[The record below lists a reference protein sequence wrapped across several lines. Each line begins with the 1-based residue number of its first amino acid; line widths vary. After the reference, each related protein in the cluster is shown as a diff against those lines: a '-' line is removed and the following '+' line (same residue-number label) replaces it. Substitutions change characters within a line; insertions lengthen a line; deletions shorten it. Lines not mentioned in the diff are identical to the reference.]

1 MRGWGSRSP
10 DDGGCYTRHQRDLD
24 MSETT
29 FSRPDLT
36 TFLGLEALGLTAVG
50 QFLTAERAVIE
61 CRMPIGLE
69 DPFCKVCG
77 AQGAARGTVARRLA
91 HVPVAWRPTEL
102 VVRVRR
108 FACRH
113 CRRVW
118 RQDTNRLAEPRA
130 RLTRS
135 AVKWGLR
142 ALGLECMSISR
153 VAAALGISWHTA
165 NTAILASA
173 QATLLDDPHR
183 FDGVEVLGV
192 DEHVW
197 RHTKRGDKYVTVI
210 IDLTP
215 VRDRTGP
222 ARLLDMTPGR
232 SKKVLKTWLAARD
245 ESWRQ
250 KVEVVAMDGFT
261 GFKSAAGEELPKAH
275 AVMDPF
281 HVVSLSGDR
290 LDECRRRVQR
300 ETTGRR
306 GRKNDPL
313 HRARRTLLTGADLLT
328 DAQAQRLENL
338 FADERN
344 APVKATW
351 GVHQRLIQAYRA
363 QDPGLGKFLMQ
374 RLISSLRQAVP
385 TGLEEV
391 GALARTLTERSADIL
406 AYFDRPGTSNGPTPS
421 GQRTPR
427 APARHRPGIQKPHP
441 LHHPQPHPRRT
452 PQGPPDGNRL
462 RIR

>member
-1 MRGWGSRSP
+1 
-10 DDGGCYTRHQRDLD
+10 

-50 QFLTAERAVIE
+50 RLLTAERAVIE

-77 AQGAARGTVARRLA
+77 AQGVARGTVARRLA
-91 HVPVAWRPTEL
+91 HVPVGWRPTGL

-118 RQDTNRLAEPRA
+118 RQDTSALARPRA
-130 RLTRS
+130 RLTHQ
-135 AVKWGLR
+135 AVDWGLR
-142 ALGLECMSISR
+142 ALGLESMSVSR
-153 VAAALGISWHTA
+153 AAQALGVTWHTA
-165 NTAILASA
+165 NTAILARA
-173 QATLLDDPHR
+173 EQVLTEDPHR
-183 FDGVEVLGV
+183 FGGVEVLGV

-197 RHTKRGDKYVTVI
+197 RRTKRGDEYVTVI

-215 VRDRTGP
+215 VRDGTGP
-222 ARLLDMTPGR
+222 ARLPGVAPGR
-232 SKKVLKTWLAARD
+232 SKKVLRTWLAARD

-261 GFKSAAGEELPKAH
+261 GFKSAAGEELPAAR

-281 HVVSLSGDR
+281 HVVSLAGDK

-300 ETTGRR
+300 AITGRR
-306 GRKNDPL
+306 GRKGDPL

-344 APVKATW
+344 APVKATR
-351 GVHQRLIQAYRA
+351 GVHQRLTPGLPRPGPGPGEVPDATAHQLPEAGRPDRA
-363 QDPGLGKFLMQ
+363 GGGRGTGQDPDRAERRHPGP
-374 RLISSLRQAVP
+374 LR
-385 TGLEEV
+385 
-391 GALARTLTERSADIL
+391 
-406 AYFDRPGTSNGPTPS
+406 
-421 GQRTPR
+421 
-427 APARHRPGIQKPHP
+427 
-441 LHHPQPHPRRT
+441 
-452 PQGPPDGNRL
+452 
-462 RIR
+462 

>member
-50 QFLTAERAVIE
+50 QFLTAQRAVIE

-69 DPFCKVCG
+69 DPLCKVCG

-250 KVEVVAMDGFT
+250 KVEVVVMDGFT

-351 GVHQRLIQAYRA
+351 GVHQRLTPGLPRPGPGPGEVPDATAHQLPEAGRPDRAGGGRGTGQDPDRA
-363 QDPGLGKFLMQ
+363 QRRHPGL
-374 RLISSLRQAVP
+374 LR
-385 TGLEEV
+385 
-391 GALARTLTERSADIL
+391 
-406 AYFDRPGTSNGPTPS
+406 
-421 GQRTPR
+421 
-427 APARHRPGIQKPHP
+427 
-441 LHHPQPHPRRT
+441 
-452 PQGPPDGNRL
+452 
-462 RIR
+462 

>member
-1 MRGWGSRSP
+1 
-10 DDGGCYTRHQRDLD
+10 

-50 QFLTAERAVIE
+50 RLLTAERAVIE

-77 AQGAARGTVARRLA
+77 AQGVARGTVARRLA
-91 HVPVAWRPTEL
+91 HVPVGWRPTEL

-113 CRRVW
+113 CRRAW

-130 RLTRS
+130 RLTHQ
-135 AVKWGLR
+135 AVDWGLR
-142 ALGLECMSISR
+142 ALGLESMSVSR
-153 VAAALGISWHTA
+153 AAQALGVTWHTA
-165 NTAILASA
+165 NTAILARA
-173 QATLLDDPHR
+173 EQVLTEDPHR
-183 FDGVEVLGV
+183 FGGVEVLGV
-192 DEHVW
+192 DEHVR

-215 VRDRTGP
+215 VRDGTGP
-222 ARLLDMTPGR
+222 ARLPGVAPGR

-261 GFKSAAGEELPKAH
+261 GFKSAAGEELPAAR

-281 HVVSLSGDR
+281 HVVSLAGNK

-300 ETTGRR
+300 EITGRR

-313 HRARRTLLTGADLLT
+313 YRARRTLLTGADLLT

-344 APVKATW
+344 APVKAAW

-363 QDPGLGKFLMQ
+363 QDPGPGELLMQ

-385 TGLEEV
+385 DGLEEITE
-391 GALARTLTERSADIL
+391 LARTLTERSADIL

-427 APARHRPGIQKPHP
+427 APARHRPGTCATSPAAP
-441 LHHPQPHPRRT
+441 SAASSTPDASRT
-452 PQGPPDGNRL
+452 T
-462 RIR
+462 